1 MKITRKGTAMP
12 GFTEMHTDSAEG
24 AEVTPG
30 VVLRRLWRSGPERT
44 ARRALTVDFEPGT
57 AWPGVDEHQP
67 GPEEV
72 FVVSG
77 TFTGLTGPGSRH
89 DAGTFIHCD
98 AGTSHSP
105 STTTGG
111 RLFVYYPEG

>member
-1 MKITRKGTAMP
+1 
-12 GFTEMHTDSAEG
+12 MHADS

-30 VVLRRLWRSGPERT
+30 VVPRRLWRSGTERT

-57 AWPGVDEHQP
+57 AWPGMAEHEL

-105 STTTGG
+105 STATGG

>member
-1 MKITRKGTAMP
+1 MP
-12 GFTEMHTDSAEG
+12 GFTESHADDAEA
-24 AEVTPG
+24 AEITPG
-30 VVLRRLWRSGPERT
+30 LVVRRLWRSGPERT
-44 ARRALTVDFEPGT
+44 ARRALAVDFAPGT
-57 AWPGVDEHQP
+57 AWPGADEHEP